1 MKRIVVRYEPG
12 ASTVALMEDGQLAEF
27 FVEQPE
33 DRERAGNIYKGR
45 VVNVLPGMQAAFVDI
60 GLKKNAFLYIDDL
73 LPVHLEKKPKVKPSI
88 TELVKEGQELL
99 VQVKKEPLGTKGARV
114 TTHFTIPGRWVVLL
128 PDADYVAVSRK
139 IESEQERLRLKN
151 AGNQIRQ
158 PGDGLIIRT
167 VAEGESEESLE
178 KDLAIL
184 NGIWAGLLRRAE
196 ESVPPALLYRDLGM
210 IHRLIRD
217 LFSDSVDEL
226 VIDDGRSAQEI
237 GALLSS
243 FAPELKGRVRLFQ
256 EGGSVLK
263 HYGIEEQLERAFRRK
278 VWLANGGY
286 LVVDITEALTVIDV
300 NTGKYTGTVDLEQT
314 VFETNLEAAEEIARL
329 LRLRDIG
336 GMIIADFI
344 DMDEER
350 HRRLVTERLESC
362 MRKDRTKV
370 QVVGWTKLGLVEITR
385 KKVRPNLDELLTEPC
400 PQCGGV
406 GRLPSKQLPSLSQQ
420 RDT

>member
-12 ASTVALMEDGQLAEF
+12 ASSVALLENGRLAEF

-33 DRERAGNIYKGR
+33 ERERAGNIYKGR

-88 TELVKEGQELL
+88 TELVKEGQELI
-99 VQVKKEPLGTKGARV
+99 VQVKKEPLGSKGARV

-139 IESEQERLRLKN
+139 IESEQERNRLKHV
-151 AGNQIRQ
+151 GNQLRQ
-158 PGDGLIIRT
+158 SADGLIIRT
-167 VAEGESEESLE
+167 VAEGETLESLE
-178 KDLAIL
+178 KDLTVL
-184 NGIWAGLLRRAE
+184 NGIWTGLQRRAKE
-196 ESVPPALLYRDLGM
+196 VQAPSLLYRDLVM
-210 IHRLIRD
+210 IHRLVRD
-217 LFSDSVDEL
+217 LFTDSVEEL
-226 VIDDGRSAQEI
+226 VIDNARSADEI
-237 GALLSS
+237 AGILAGI
-243 FAPELKGRVRLFQ
+243 APELRDRIRVYQ
-256 EGGSVLK
+256 SSVPVLR
-263 HYGIEEQLERAFRRK
+263 HYGIEEQLDRAFRRK
-278 VWLANGGY
+278 VWLDNGGY
-286 LVVDITEALTVIDV
+286 LVIDATEALTVIDV

-344 DMDEER
+344 DMEEEQ
-350 HRRLVTERLESC
+350 HRKRVTERLEFC
-362 MRKDRTKV
+362 MKQDRTKV
-370 QVVGWTKLGLVEITR
+370 QVVGWTKLGLVEMTR

-400 PQCGGV
+400 PQCGGI
-406 GRLPSKQLPSLSQQ
+406 GRVPLRQLHGKSHA
-420 RDT
+420 

>member
-1 MKRIVVRYEPG
+1 M
-12 ASTVALMEDGQLAEF
+12 AEF

-33 DRERAGNIYKGR
+33 DRERAGNIYKGK

-73 LPVHLEKKPKVKPSI
+73 LPVHLEKKPKVKPGI

-128 PDADYVAVSRK
+128 PEADYVAVSRK
-139 IESEQERLRLKN
+139 IESEQERLRLKT
-151 AGNQIRQ
+151 AGNHIRR

-167 VAEGESEESLE
+167 VAEGESEEALG
-178 KDLAIL
+178 KDLSIL
-184 NGIWAGLLRRAE
+184 NGIWTGLLRRAE
-196 ESVPPALLYRDLGM
+196 ETTSPALLYRDLGM

-217 LFSDSVDEL
+217 LFSDSVEEL

-243 FAPELKGRVRLFQ
+243 FAPELSGRVRVYQ
-256 EGGSVLK
+256 DGGSVLK

-278 VWLANGGY
+278 VWLGNGGY
-286 LVVDITEALTVIDV
+286 LVVDTTEALTVIDV

-314 VFETNLEAAEEIARL
+314 VFETNMEAAEEIARL

-344 DMDEER
+344 DMAEER
-350 HRRLVTERLESC
+350 HRRQVTDRLELC
-362 MRKDRTKV
+362 MKKDRTKV

-385 KKVRPNLDELLTEPC
+385 KKVRPNLDELLSEPC

-406 GRLPSKQLPSLSQQ
+406 GRLPSKQLPAWSGQPKEA
-420 RDT
+420 